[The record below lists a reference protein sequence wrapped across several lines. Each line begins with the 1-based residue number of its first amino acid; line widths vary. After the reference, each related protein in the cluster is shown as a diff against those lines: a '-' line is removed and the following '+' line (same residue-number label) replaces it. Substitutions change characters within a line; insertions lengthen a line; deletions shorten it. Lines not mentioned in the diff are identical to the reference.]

1 MNDNPELVL
10 CIPGPWR
17 DRFELEQSITNSE
30 TGYSLVGGVLRDMA
44 SDFAC
49 DLLLAGPDPALHAA
63 FAKAGPHWAASRAMA
78 AVADHDC
85 IVYLAGRGGSREAA
99 EAMMRAGA
107 ALVEAGGLGVKVES
121 TGIAHG
127 PAYWLEMCVGLE
139 QLTAHRALV
148 VYVTGADV
156 YSCGMHNF
164 GLPDAITTA
173 VDKGAAA
180 DMLRTFTRY
189 LLEQAPVFED
199 GHTFSV
205 REGMPVYRVLKVPP
219 VDYGPDSLFNNPYG
233 AWRLEPL
240 QLEADPEAVAEPAQ
254 PEKRSGWWSRIRAS

>member
-1 MNDNPELVL
+1 MHDTPELVL

-17 DRFELEQSITNSE
+17 DRAELAQAIALSE
-30 TGYSLVGGVLRDMA
+30 TGYALDGGVLRDTV
-44 SDFAC
+44 DGFGC
-49 DLLLAGPDPALHAA
+49 DLVLEGPDPELAAA
-63 FAKAGPHWAASRAMA
+63 FAKAGPHWAGSGAMA

-107 ALVEAGGLGVKVES
+107 ALVEAGGLGVKVDS

-127 PAYWLEMCVGLE
+127 PAYWLEMCFGLE

-164 GLPDAITTA
+164 GLPDAMTSA
-173 VDKGAAA
+173 VDKAAAA

-189 LLEQAPVFED
+189 LLERAPLLED

-205 REGMPVYRVLKVPP
+205 SEGTPVYRLHKVPA
-219 VDYGPDSLFNNPYG
+219 VDYGADSLFNNPYG

-240 QLEADPEAVAEPAQ
+240 QEKAAAPAVQTER
-254 PEKRSGWWSRIRAS
+254 RSGWWGRIRAS

>member
-1 MNDNPELVL
+1 MNDTPELVL

-17 DRFELEQSITNSE
+17 SRSELVQALADSE
-30 TGYSLVGGVLRDMA
+30 TGYLLTEGALLDTDSG
-44 SDFAC
+44 FAC
-49 DLLLAGPDPALHAA
+49 DLVYEDADPALPAA
-63 FAKAGPHWAASRAMA
+63 FVKAGPHWAASGAMA
-78 AVADHDC
+78 GVADHTC
-85 IVYLAGRGGSREAA
+85 VIYLIGRGGSRQAA
-99 EAMMRAGA
+99 ESMMRAAA

-127 PAYWLEMCVGLE
+127 PAYWLEMCYGLD

-173 VDKGAAA
+173 TDKAAAA

-189 LLEQAPVFED
+189 LLERSPQMED
-199 GHTFSV
+199 GHTFSIS
-205 REGMPVYRVLKVPP
+205 EGAPVYRVLKVPA
-219 VDYGPDSLFNNPYG
+219 VDYGADSLFNNPYG
-233 AWRLEPL
+233 AWQLDPVHVESVPEP
-240 QLEADPEAVAEPAQ
+240 VQ
-254 PEKRSGWWSRIRAS
+254 PEKRGGWWSKIRS